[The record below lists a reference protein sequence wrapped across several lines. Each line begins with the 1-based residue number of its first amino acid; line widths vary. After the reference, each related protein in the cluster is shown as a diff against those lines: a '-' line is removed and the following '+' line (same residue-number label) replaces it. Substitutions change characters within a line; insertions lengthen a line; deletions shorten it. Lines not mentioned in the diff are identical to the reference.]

1 MKWKG
6 FTPEEILALRSNPYT
21 FTVTEKTISFTR
33 EFKERMWEGM
43 QNGRSR
49 RALIIELGY
58 DPDVLGPSRIEG
70 IAYHIKEEASSPEGF
85 HEGKRFSKAAA
96 KMTKEEFA
104 ASTQSQALRRL
115 QAEVS
120 YLRQEIEF
128 LKKIMQTGN
137 GTKRG
142 K

>member
-43 QNGRSR
+43 QKGQSK
-49 RALIIELGY
+49 RALITEMGY
-58 DPDVLGPSRIEG
+58 DPDVLGSSRIEG
-70 IAYHIKEEASSPEGF
+70 IAYHIKEEANSPEGF
-85 HEGKRFSKAAA
+85 HEGKRISKVAAR
-96 KMTKEEFA
+96 MTEEEL
-104 ASTQSQALRRL
+104 ASSAPSHTLRRL

-120 YLRQEIEF
+120 YLRQEIEV
-128 LKKIMQTGN
+128 LKKIMQTEN